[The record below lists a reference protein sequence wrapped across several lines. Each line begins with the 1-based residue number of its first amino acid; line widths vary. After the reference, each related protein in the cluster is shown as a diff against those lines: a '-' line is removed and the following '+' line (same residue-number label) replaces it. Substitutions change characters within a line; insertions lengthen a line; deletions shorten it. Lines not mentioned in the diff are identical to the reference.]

1 MKGCRSLSD
10 KEIEDVF
17 NTLKSL
23 RDKSLFMLG
32 VKTGLRIGELLS
44 LQIKDVVQHGEIGNW
59 VTVQKKNTKG
69 KIESKTL
76 PLTDRIRAVLKE
88 YLDTV
93 PNRDHELPLFKSEQ
107 SRKAISRIRAHMILK
122 AAFNEL
128 KMTGNLSTHVLRKSF
143 AHRIHIAMG
152 SKIELTQAALGH
164 RSLSSTASYIQV
176 NREEV
181 VQAIL
186 GLG

>member
-23 RDKSLFMLG
+23 RDKSLFLLG
-32 VKTGLRIGELLS
+32 IKSGLRISELLS

-76 PLTDRIRAVLKE
+76 PLTDRIRTVLKE

-93 PNRDHELPLFKSEQ
+93 PNRDQELPLFKSTKG
-107 SRKAISRIRAHMILK
+107 RTAITRMQAHRILK
-122 AAFNEL
+122 TAFNEL

-143 AHRIHIAMG
+143 ASRVHVAMG
-152 SKIELTQAALGH
+152 SKIELTQAALCH
-164 RSLSSTASYIQV
+164 RSLSSTASYVQV
-176 NREEV
+176 NQEV
-181 VQAIL
+181 VVKAIL